1 MDITSILYPIA
12 AISGLGALFGV
23 GLGYASQKFA
33 VEVDEKVEQVKDLLP
48 GANCGGCGYAG
59 CEAFAKAVVEGKM
72 KPNACFVNSAE
83 QITAIAD
90 ILGTTV
96 EILEKQRA
104 MVACQGTPE
113 NAKEKN
119 KYDGIL
125 DCRDAALLP
134 GGGSKACSYGCLG
147 LGSCERVCVFDAIRV
162 INGIAV
168 VDPEKCTACGTCV
181 RTCPKHIIHLIPA
194 KSTYHVNCM
203 SHDKGKDAKSNCK
216 VACIGCGIC
225 VRNCQVKAITMK
237 DKVAEIDQSLCID
250 CGVCQEKCPTKAITQ
265 IKSIMD

>member
-1 MDITSILYPIA
+1 MDIMSILYPVA

-33 VEVDEKVEQVKDLLP
+33 VEVDEKVEIVQELLP

-59 CEAFAKAVVEGKM
+59 CLAFAKAVVEGDAKA
-72 KPNACFVNSAE
+72 NACFVNSAE
-83 QITAIAD
+83 NTKAIAD
-90 ILGTTV
+90 MLGAQV

-119 KYDGIL
+119 QYYGIL

-147 LGSCERVCVFDAIRV
+147 LGSCVEVCVFDAIHI
-162 INGIAV
+162 INGMAV

-181 RTCPKHIIHLIPA
+181 RTCPKDVIHLIPA
-194 KSTYHVNCM
+194 TSSYHVTCM
-203 SHDKGKDAKSNCK
+203 SHDKGKEARSNCK
-216 VACIGCGIC
+216 VACIACRIC
-225 VRNCQVKAITMK
+225 VRNCPVDAITMNNL
-237 DKVAEIDQSLCID
+237 VAEIDQALCTD
-250 CGVCQEKCPTKAITQ
+250 CGVCEEKCPTKAITQ
-265 IKSIMD
+265 IKRVEG